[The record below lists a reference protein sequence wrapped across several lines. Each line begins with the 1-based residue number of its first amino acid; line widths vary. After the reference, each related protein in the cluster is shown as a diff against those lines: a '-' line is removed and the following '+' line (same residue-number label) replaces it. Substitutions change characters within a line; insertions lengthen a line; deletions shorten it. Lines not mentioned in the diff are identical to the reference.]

1 MFFKTSLQVVGETDV
16 EPVFYFEAL
25 QNVDV
30 VHSNRVARLR
40 VEGETE
46 KLAYGGLIR
55 RTLSPLNLPPQ
66 EGGWRPR
73 ADSNG
78 RPSA

>member
-1 MFFKTSLQVVGETDV
+1 VFLKTSLQVIGQTDV

-40 VEGETE
+40 VEG
-46 KLAYGGLIR
+46 
-55 RTLSPLNLPPQ
+55 
-66 EGGWRPR
+66 
-73 ADSNG
+73 
-78 RPSA
+78 